1 MSLSTHYLLLNNDV
15 VHLPRIV
22 EDFRAFWVLQFDLR
36 AFNYIAGLKSTHEFF
51 VCIKKLDKLECQSLK
66 WDSWANA
73 KHLAWSHWRQI
84 APGLRLLC

>member
-1 MSLSTHYLLLNNDV
+1 MGCHCQHIIFLLNNDV

-51 VCIKKLDKLECQSLK
+51 ICIKKLDMLECLSLVHGPELST
-66 WDSWANA
+66 WLGLIGEEIS
-73 KHLAWSHWRQI
+73 
-84 APGLRLLC
+84 PGLRLLR